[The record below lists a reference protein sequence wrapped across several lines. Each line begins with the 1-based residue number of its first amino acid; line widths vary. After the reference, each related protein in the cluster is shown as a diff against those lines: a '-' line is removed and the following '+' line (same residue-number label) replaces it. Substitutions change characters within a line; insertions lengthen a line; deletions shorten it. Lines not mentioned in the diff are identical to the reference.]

1 MTGFR
6 IPIRHSHLLN
16 YCAVGAIIRTP
27 DCLIVPMDSRY
38 WVDKKGNPLGKEI
51 LFVQL
56 TRQQL
61 EISKKLFQPPVSKR
75 LGNLSGYDVTLPAVR
90 FPGWMRCWRCGA
102 LYHYPEWKNDQV
114 PRCERSECKI
124 KPQLEQVHW
133 VLIHKDG
140 YMDDIPWH
148 SLAHRKASPEKQ
160 TCRDFNNLKLYK
172 HKEVPRNWIVECE
185 CGASFLF
192 SENQLREP
200 DGIFSSIKYM
210 NQQPWLISQR
220 AELNDASPIAVA
232 IGDVKIYYPDTCKA
246 LVIPPESRIQTD
258 SLTAKLYSLKGELEK
273 LNKYKKIKPLFD
285 NQIRIIAGVFG
296 ASPDEIYNAWEEI
309 QNGFPYFGNVTHT
322 TPGELSELEYQALI
336 TPIADLRE
344 NEAFVTQH
352 LTDAWQQLQTENQ
365 STIISSIIHAFDQLV
380 AVHRLKEIMVY
391 NGFKRV
397 SNEKDKPAVLP
408 DLEGKQDWLPALE
421 LFGEGVFITLSELV
435 IAEWEKLECVK
446 NRFAATQSR
455 LEYSGNPKLPGIVTP
470 RFVLLHTLAHLMIRQ
485 MEFSCGYPAASL
497 KERLYFQSPSE
508 DLSPMAGILIYV
520 AVPDKVGSLGGLV
533 EIAEPGRF
541 LDLMVKVFNQAAWCS
556 FDPVCSE
563 HDGHG
568 PDLLN
573 RAACHACALIPETAC
588 EEYGNALLDRVLISG
603 ELKQKD
609 GIPPL
614 LDFIRMW
621 ATREQHTQSS

>member
-1 MTGFR
+1 MTASG

-16 YCAVGAIIRTP
+16 YCSVGAIIKTP
-27 DCLIVPMDSRY
+27 DCLIVPMDTRY

-51 LFVQL
+51 LFVEL

-61 EISKKLFQPPVSKR
+61 GISKRLIQPPVSKR

-90 FPGWMRCWRCGA
+90 FPGWMRCWKCGA
-102 LYHYPEWKNDQV
+102 LYQYPEWKNDQV
-114 PRCERSECKI
+114 PRCERSECKT

-148 SLAHRKASPEKQ
+148 WLAHHEASPENR
-160 TCRDFNNLKLYK
+160 TCRDYNNLKLQK
-172 HKEVPRNWIVECE
+172 DKKAPANWTVKCE

-192 SENQLREP
+192 SEMRLREP
-200 DGIFSSIKYM
+200 NGIFSSKIYM
-210 NQQPWLISQR
+210 NQQPWIIRQR
-220 AELNDASPIAVA
+220 AELNNVSPVAVA
-232 IGDVKIYYPDTCKA
+232 IGDVNIYHPVTDNA

-258 SLTAKLYSLKGELEK
+258 SLTAKLYSLRGELEK
-273 LNKYKKIKPLFD
+273 LHKYRKIKPLFD

-296 ASPDEIYNAWEEI
+296 VSPDEIYNAWEEI
-309 QNGFPYFGNVTHT
+309 QNGFPYFANVTHI
-322 TPGELSELEYQALI
+322 TPGIRSELEYQALI

-352 LTDAWQQLQTENQ
+352 LSDAWQQCQAEYQLTGIGP
-365 STIISSIIHAFDQLV
+365 IIQAIDRLI
-380 AVHRLKEIMVY
+380 AVHRLKEIMVFK
-391 NGFKRV
+391 GFKRV
-397 SNEKDKPAVLP
+397 SGGNPSVPP
-408 DLEGKQDWLPALE
+408 DIEDKQDWLPAIE
-421 LFGEGVFITLSELV
+421 LFGEGVFCTLAEPV
-435 IAEWEKLECVK
+435 IAEWEKLEFVK
-446 NRFAATQSR
+446 NRLKATQSR
-455 LEYSGNPKLPGIVTP
+455 LQYSQNLKLPRPVTP

-497 KERLYFQSPSE
+497 KERLYFQSPSA

-541 LDLMVKVFNQAAWCS
+541 LDLMMKVFNQAAWCS

-568 PDLLN
+568 PDMLN

-588 EEYGNALLDRVLISG
+588 EYGNALLDRVLISG

-614 LDFIRMW
+614 LDFIQMW
-621 ATREQHTQSS
+621 TTHEQHTQSS